1 MIKKLQKKI
10 IFISMFSISIVLL
23 TIIGI
28 INIKNFKNI
37 DNKTNNT
44 LHILKDN
51 NGIFPFKKN
60 PGGFSPEA
68 PFETRYFTVKISDN
82 EIIVVNVDK
91 IAAVD
96 ETKAKEYVTKA
107 TKKNGY
113 LGNYKYL
120 VSENESETLY
130 IFLDCSRDLDNFRSF
145 LNASIII
152 SLSGLVVV
160 FLLIIFLSLIVIKPI
175 MESYKKQKQ
184 FITDASHELK
194 TPLTVIDASCEV
206 LEYNLENNEWI
217 NTIKDQTKKLSD
229 LTNKL
234 VFLSRMDEENNHIL
248 RADFSLSE
256 ISEEIVKE
264 YIVLAKTQNKK
275 FIYEIEPNIT
285 LNGDVSMIKQALHL
299 LFDNAF
305 KYSNSQGTIEFIV
318 KKNGKNIKINM
329 CNTVE
334 SIEKGS
340 LNILF
345 ERFYRLDS
353 SRNTETGGQGIG
365 LSVVKAIVDVHKGK
379 INAYSKDGKRID
391 FTIIL

>member
-28 INIKNFKNI
+28 ININNFKNI
-37 DNKTNNT
+37 DNKADNT
-44 LHILKDN
+44 LHLLKDN
-51 NGIFPFKKN
+51 NGVFPFKKD

-68 PFETRYFTVKISDN
+68 PFETRYFTVKISDD
-82 EIIVVNVDK
+82 EMVVVNVDK

-107 TKKNGY
+107 TKETGY

-120 VSENESETLY
+120 VSENESATLY
-130 IFLDCSRDLDNFRSF
+130 IFLDCSRDLDNFRTF

-206 LEYNLENNEWI
+206 LEYNLENNEWL

-234 VFLSRMDEENNHIL
+234 VFLSRMDEENNHVL
-248 RADFSLSE
+248 KADFSLSE
-256 ISEEIVKE
+256 ISEDIVKE

-329 CNTVE
+329 FNTVE
-334 SIEKGS
+334 AIEKGS

-365 LSVVKAIVDVHKGK
+365 LSVVKAIIDVHKGK
-379 INAYSKDGKRID
+379 INAYSKDGKSID

>member
-28 INIKNFKNI
+28 ININNFKNI
-37 DNKTNNT
+37 DNKADNT
-44 LHILKDN
+44 LHLLKDN
-51 NGIFPFKKN
+51 NGVFPFKKD

-68 PFETRYFTVKISDN
+68 PFETRYFTVKISDD
-82 EIIVVNVDK
+82 EMVVVNVDK

-107 TKKNGY
+107 TKETGY

-120 VSENESETLY
+120 VSENESATLY
-130 IFLDCSRDLDNFRSF
+130 IFLDCSRDLDNFRTF

-206 LEYNLENNEWI
+206 LEYNLENNEWL

-234 VFLSRMDEENNHIL
+234 VFLSRMDEENNHVL
-248 RADFSLSE
+248 KADFSLSE
-256 ISEEIVKE
+256 ISEDIVKE
-264 YIVLAKTQNKK
+264 YAVLAKTQNKK

-329 CNTVE
+329 FNTVE
-334 SIEKGS
+334 AIEKGS

-365 LSVVKAIVDVHKGK
+365 LSVVKAIIDVHKGK
-379 INAYSKDGKRID
+379 INAYSKDGKSID